1 VKSFG
6 TATLKT
12 DHAKGRVWVI
22 DAKPSVMMRLK
33 RLFMGADRQ
42 GNGKHIVVADTL
54 ETCRDLAWV
63 CERWPLEVTPR
74 AYLDERTARHVAA
87 EEAIDRILAAGYTPR
102 EFEMA
107 LRPRD
112 YQRVAAELAL
122 STRQLLVADDLGLG
136 KTATAIC
143 AITDPSMRPA
153 LVVTLTHLPR
163 QWENELTR
171 FVPGLRVHRIRDG
184 ALYNIAERST
194 RTRKRRTATGAQATL
209 GGLDAEAKLPDV
221 IVTSYSK
228 LAKWGHV
235 LAGLVKSVVF
245 DEVQELRRHESTKYQ
260 SASAIA
266 RGADA
271 RIGLSATPVY
281 NYGGE
286 VYNVLDVLAPG
297 VLGTWTEFS
306 ASWCKQADADRN
318 KAEIKD
324 PRALGAWMLSQ
335 GLMVRRT
342 RSEVGRELPEVS
354 RIVHTIEH
362 DASVIDAE
370 RSTAERLASI
380 ILGTTLTSGRTDR
393 LEAAAEL
400 DWRLRQATGI
410 AKAPYVADFVSMV
423 LDGGEPSVVVYA
435 WHHAVYDVLAER
447 LKGYGVARYTGEQS
461 NAQKEESKR
470 RFTSGEDRVLLMSL
484 RAGAGLD
491 GLQAVCRTVVFAELD
506 WSPGVHEQAIGRVHR
521 DGQGE
526 PVAAY
531 YLTSEDGSDPVVID
545 VLGVKATQV
554 EGVRNPH
561 LELPVASQVDPERM
575 KRLAERYL
583 SAKAHVR
590 HEAEAQ
596 VA

>member
-1 VKSFG
+1 MKTFG
-6 TATLKT
+6 TATLT
-12 DHAKGRVWVI
+12 EDPHRGRVWKI

-33 RLFMGADRQ
+33 RIFMGADRQ
-42 GNGKHIVVADTL
+42 GNGKNIIVADTL
-54 ETCRDLAWV
+54 EGCRDLAWV

-74 AYLDERTARHVAA
+74 AHLDARVARHVAA
-87 EEAIDRILAAGYTPR
+87 EDAVDRVLAAGYTPR
-102 EFEMA
+102 EFDMA
-107 LRPRD
+107 IRPRD

-122 STRQLLVADDLGLG
+122 ATRQLLVADDLGLG

-143 AITDPSMRPA
+143 ALTDPSMRPA

-163 QWENELTR
+163 QWEDELTR

-184 ALYNIAERST
+184 ALYNIAERSN
-194 RTRKRRTATGAQATL
+194 RPRRRKDAAAGQGTL
-209 GGLDAEAKLPDV
+209 GGVDAEAKLPDV

-228 LAKWGHV
+228 LTKWGHL

-245 DEVQELRRHESTKYQ
+245 DEVQELRRNDSVKY
-260 SASAIA
+260 AKARAIA
-266 RGADA
+266 LGADA

-306 ASWCKQADADRN
+306 ATWCKAADADRT
-318 KAEIKD
+318 KAEVKD
-324 PRALGAWMLSQ
+324 PRALGSWMLSQ

-370 RSTAERLASI
+370 RGMAERLASI
-380 ILGTTLTSGRTDR
+380 ILGDTLSSGRTDR

-400 DWRLRQATGI
+400 DWRLRQATGL

-423 LDGGEPSVVVYA
+423 LDGGERGVVVYA
-435 WHHAVYDVLAER
+435 WHHVVYDVLAER
-447 LKGYGVARYTGEQS
+447 LKRYGVARYTGEQS
-461 NAQKEESKR
+461 QAQKSEAKR
-470 RFTSGEDRVLLMSL
+470 RFVEGHDRVLLMSL

-491 GLQAVCRTVVFAELD
+491 GLQAACRTVVFAELD

-545 VLGVKATQV
+545 VLGVKASQV
-554 EGVRNPH
+554 EGVRNPAG
-561 LELPVASQVDPERM
+561 EMPAASQVDPERM
-575 KRLAERYL
+575 KRLAEKYRA
-583 SAKAHVR
+583 SRVTSP
-590 HEAEAQ
+590 AEAR
-596 VA
+596 A